1 MRRLVLGLLAALL
14 VLASSPALA
23 SARSTT
29 HKDPAG
35 DTWVTEGEE
44 GDINVPGPPTLTNG
58 DITRVYLNHR
68 RHVIRIIMTA
78 REVHTTAQFDIT
90 NGRGQTLSVTLGA
103 DNSLGVR
110 TIRHGS
116 FYPSACTGIR
126 HAVNVDAGTWA
137 LTVPR
142 RCLHHPRLVRL
153 RAFTAVDD
161 AYTKFAPDDG
171 LHDPGASPW
180 VRRGHHRR

>member
-1 MRRLVLGLLAALL
+1 MRRLALGLLVAFL
-14 VLASSPALA
+14 VLVSIPALA
-23 SARSTT
+23 SARSAT
-29 HKDPAG
+29 HTDPAG
-35 DTWVTEGEE
+35 DTWVMPCDEC
-44 GDINVPGPPTLTNG
+44 DVNVPGPPTLTNG
-58 DITRVYLNHR
+58 DIRRVFLAHQ

-78 REVHTTAQFDIT
+78 RQVHTTAQFDIT
-90 NGRGQTLSVTLGA
+90 NGRGQALSVSLGA

-110 TIRHGS
+110 TIRHGT
-116 FYPSACTGIR
+116 FYPSTCTGIR

-137 LTVPR
+137 VTVSR
-142 RCLHHPRLVRL
+142 RCLHHPRKVRL

-171 LHDPGASPW
+171 LHEPGTSPW